1 MKRLRSISA
10 ILNIVAALL
19 LLGAYAAPIVNPQQN
34 VWFAFLGLGFPVLL
48 VINIAFLFY
57 WIVRRKILLMI
68 SLVTI
73 IFGAKTI
80 SQFFQIT
87 FKKEGTKNAIHVMS
101 YNVRL
106 FDLYNWTSNKQTR
119 NQIFKQIEAQ
129 QPDILCFQEFYQDDD
144 SDYFVTRDTLV
155 KFLNAKNYFEGYTH
169 KVRGGQEFGVAT
181 FSRYPIVNVYSG
193 KFENEINN
201 NYIVTDLLIDEDTV
215 RVINTHIGSIGF
227 EEGDYQYIG
236 GKGMTRYHKGQK
248 KPKKVFQQ
256 KILDRLHF
264 AFQRRPSQVLRIKE
278 EIKKSPYP
286 VILCGDFNDI
296 PVSFSYGTI
305 SRLLTDSFT
314 EKGNGLGG
322 TYIGHVP
329 GLRIDYIFHS
339 NEFKAVD
346 YKTHQEKLSDHKA
359 ISSWL
364 KKKES
369 H

>member
-10 ILNIVAALL
+10 ILNIFSALL
-19 LLGAYAAPIVNPQQN
+19 LLASYFSTIVNPQN
-34 VWFAFLGLGFPVLL
+34 YIVFAFLGLGFPILL
-48 VINIAFLFY
+48 AINIGFLFY
-57 WIVRRKILLMI
+57 WIIRRKILLLI

-73 IFGAKTI
+73 IFGAKII

-87 FKKEGTKNAIHVMS
+87 LKKEDTKNAIHVMS

-106 FDLYNWTSNKQTR
+106 FDLYNWTSNKETR
-119 NQIFKQIEAQ
+119 NQIFKQIETQ

-155 KFLNAKNYFEGYTH
+155 TFLKAKNYFEGYTH

-181 FSRYPIVNVYSG
+181 FSRFPIVNAYVG

-201 NYIVTDLLIDEDTV
+201 NYIVTDLLIDQDTV

-227 EEGDYQYIG
+227 QEGDYKYIG
-236 GKGMTRYHKGQK
+236 GKGMTKYYPWQK
-248 KPKKVFQQ
+248 KPDSVYQQ
-256 KILDRLHF
+256 RILDRLF
-264 AFQRRPSQVLRIKE
+264 IAFRRRPSQILKIEE
-278 EIKKSPYP
+278 EIKKSPHP
-286 VILCGDFNDI
+286 VILCGDFNDV
-296 PVSFSYGTI
+296 PVSFSYGTVA
-305 SRLLTDSFT
+305 RLLTDSFT

-339 NEFKAVD
+339 KEFKAVD

-359 ISSWL
+359 ISSWMV
-364 KKKES
+364 KK
-369 H
+369 